1 MISELTEITE
11 PAEAVRFRGWIFYDA
26 ACSSCRHLALRFE
39 AFFGD
44 RGFQFEPLQHGW
56 VQRRLN
62 LTQAQ
67 ALEEMRVLTSA
78 GQVFGG
84 ADAVIFL
91 ARQIWWLKPLT
102 ALTRMPLVR
111 EILHMVYR
119 WVARRRTCAIKPAAA
134 PPPFISRTRW
144 LALATLPLLA
154 LTTKPFLPAWVFMW
168 VMAFAVF
175 FGCKWLTLGNAL
187 QREGRACL
195 FRALAYLFAWPGM
208 EAARFLA
215 PELSPRRSRSAT
227 LRTAAVATVRILLGL
242 FLLFGVARYATD
254 PLLAGWIGMLGIV
267 LLLHFGFFHLLS
279 AGWRALRVDAP
290 PIMKA
295 PLRSTSVSEFW
306 GRRWNAAFNDLAL
319 RLVFRPAVQ
328 RLGIPGAA
336 LLAFLVS
343 GLIHELVISLPAGAG
358 FGLPSGY
365 FLLQGLGVLAERSAV
380 GQRIGLR
387 AGVRGWI
394 FTMIVVAGPA
404 FWLFHPPFVSKVI
417 LPFMQAIGAL

>member
-11 PAEAVRFRGWIFYDA
+11 SAESPPFRGWIFYDA
-26 ACSSCRHLALRFE
+26 DCRSCRDLALRFGN
-39 AFFGD
+39 FFGN
-44 RGFQFEPLQHGW
+44 RGFQFEPLQHEW

-84 ADAVIFL
+84 ADAMTFL

-102 ALTRMPLVR
+102 ALTRMRMVR
-111 EILHMVYR
+111 ESLHRVYR
-119 WVARRRTCAIKPAAA
+119 WVAARRTCAIKPAAA

-144 LALATLPLLA
+144 FALATLPLLA

-168 VMAFAVF
+168 VMASAVF

-187 QREGRACL
+187 QREGLACP

-215 PELSPRRSRSAT
+215 PELAPRRSRSAT
-227 LRTAAVATVRILLGL
+227 LRIAAVATVRILLGL
-242 FLLFGVARYATD
+242 FLLFGVARHATE
-254 PLLAGWIGMLGIV
+254 PLLAGWIGMVGMV

-290 PIMKA
+290 PIMNA

-306 GRRWNAAFNDLAL
+306 GQRWNAAFNDLAL
-319 RLVFRPAVQ
+319 RLVFRPAV
-328 RLGIPGAA
+328 RRSGIAGAT

-358 FGLPSGY
+358 FGFPSGY
-365 FLLQGLGVLAERSAV
+365 FLIQGFGVLTERSAA
-380 GQRIGLR
+380 GRWIGLR
-387 AGVRGWI
+387 TGVRGWM